1 MCVAKISTV
10 SQFLG
15 LSNNY
20 FYFCAQ
26 FVLNVYQTILQPFYK
41 DFMQI
46 NQEIQRTWRVLLS
59 WNRRVIETWTFLV
72 GGQGQNCPTQSFIEN
87 INLERVQGPNL
98 QISWQL
104 YSHHETRKP
113 VMASSLGILVADLRR
128 ADLQLRHE
136 AQHLHR
142 HHQGGHRVWEKSP
155 EKNTSRWARA
165 RRPHFGLCTTIPQ
178 YLGTQRTGL
187 SSCPL
192 SSTAT
197 SPSRFFTVS
206 SLKTFLTSFLGAGR

>member
-1 MCVAKISTV
+1 MK
-10 SQFLG
+10 
-15 LSNNY
+15 
-20 FYFCAQ
+20 
-26 FVLNVYQTILQPFYK
+26 TILQRFYK

-46 NQEIQRTWRVLLS
+46 NQEIQRTWRVLLR

-72 GGQGQNCPTQSFIEN
+72 GGQVQNCPTQSFIGN
-87 INLERVQGPNL
+87 IYFETDQGPYL

-104 YSHHETRKP
+104 HSHHETRKP

-136 AQHLHR
+136 AQYLHR
-142 HHQGGHRVWEKSP
+142 HHQGGHRVWKQISP
-155 EKNTSRWARA
+155 ETIASRWARA

-178 YLGTQRTGL
+178 YLGTPRTGL
-187 SSCPL
+187 SSCQR

>member
-1 MCVAKISTV
+1 MFNLRRASVDLSSPQKSNPIHKVKVVKLRKFPVLFNLFCGNNKLLCHKVWARPDYVCHQNFYTLPISRLV
-10 SQFLG
+10 KQLLF
-15 LSNNY
+15 
-20 FYFCAQ
+20 FCAQ

-46 NQEIQRTWRVLLS
+46 NQKIHRTWRVLLS

-113 VMASSLGILVADLRR
+113 VMAGSLGILVTDLRGT
-128 ADLQLRHE
+128 DLQLRHE
-136 AQHLHR
+136 AQYLHR
-142 HHQGGHRVWEKSP
+142 HHQGGNRVWKKS
-155 EKNTSRWARA
+155 R
-165 RRPHFGLCTTIPQ
+165 
-178 YLGTQRTGL
+178 
-187 SSCPL
+187 
-192 SSTAT
+192 
-197 SPSRFFTVS
+197 
-206 SLKTFLTSFLGAGR
+206 